1 MEPIRPDGAMT
12 AHPAVLRETAAA
24 LAEEA
29 AMPALH
35 DRRTQPRD
43 RRMHLRAYNHWASM
57 LDRRRFPSVADLA
70 NGALGDIAP
79 HSVLLDVSESAH
91 GPSIAYLG
99 ERLATECGAG
109 EATLQRLADAPEG
122 SLLAR
127 LTGHYETVLLNR
139 APTGFE
145 AEFTGL
151 RGLMLLYRGILL
163 PFSSDDTTID
173 FVLAVINWKE
183 EAESS
188 PDRPVL
194 VEQTPA
200 CRRTPSAALLTNW
213 ADGPIQSADLPEH
226 GFPSDAAHSDPSL
239 ESLRLL
245 PLQPFAALPS
255 EGAEFALAIIRRPAS
270 GAPALLGEVP
280 HDPALIEQAARLLAR

>member
-12 AHPAVLRETAAA
+12 AHPAVLREMAAA

-57 LDRRRFPSVADLA
+57 LDRRRFPTVADLA

-79 HSVLLDVSESAH
+79 HSVLLDVSASPD
-91 GPSIAYLG
+91 GPGIAYLG

-109 EATLQRLADAPEG
+109 EGTLQRLADAPEG

-163 PFSSDDTTID
+163 PFSSDDSSID

-183 EAESS
+183 EAGSS
-188 PDRPVL
+188 RERPSST
-194 VEQTPA
+194 EQTPA
-200 CRRTPSAALLTNW
+200 CRRTPSAALLTDW
-213 ADGPIQSADLPEH
+213 ADGPGSESIHPINLPEQTFA
-226 GFPSDAAHSDPSL
+226 GGASL

-245 PLQPFAALPS
+245 PLQSFTALPS
-255 EGAEFALAIIRRPAS
+255 EGAEFALAIIRRPAG

-280 HDPALIEQAARLLAR
+280 HDPALIEQAARLLVR